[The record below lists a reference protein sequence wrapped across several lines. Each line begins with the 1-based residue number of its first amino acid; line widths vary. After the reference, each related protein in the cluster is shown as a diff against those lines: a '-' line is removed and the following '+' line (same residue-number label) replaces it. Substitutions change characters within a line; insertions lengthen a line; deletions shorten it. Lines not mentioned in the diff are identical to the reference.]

1 MTSLRGWLQ
10 ARGGCCGETG
20 GLSPTGSAPKG
31 VAAQPSVLVALEP
44 TRPSALS
51 PQQPAECRAGW
62 STVRPLCRRLWPSGL
77 CSCCPSVLSW
87 SCLVGRSGCRASCP
101 LLSAGKSRAQSLT

>member
-44 TRPSALS
+44 TWPSALS
-51 PQQPAECRAGW
+51 SLQSAKPGGA
-62 STVRPLCRRLWPSGL
+62 PS
-77 CSCCPSVLSW
+77 
-87 SCLVGRSGCRASCP
+87 A
-101 LLSAGKSRAQSLT
+101 LSAAGRGPVASVVAAPRFSAGAVWLAGVGAGPPALCCLQGRGVHNP